1 MVNCPEYISDF
12 QLTESNFHRLYLDYY
27 PSLILY
33 ARRILKEEEGWAE
46 DLVQDVF
53 ICTWEANRE
62 IREAENIVTY
72 LYQAVKYRCLNELRN
87 RKRHRLIEDHI
98 DRPGDTN
105 FEMLYFEQEV
115 VRRVNEVVS
124 RLAPKCREI
133 FVKHMDGLSQREIA
147 EQMGIS
153 EETVKKQKQIARRII
168 KEKIGDL
175 WLLFFLFREKSS
187 LCLLD

>member
-53 ICTWEANRE
+53 IRTWEANRE

-87 RKRHRLIEDHI
+87 RKRLSLIHI
-98 DRPGDTN
+98 
-105 FEMLYFEQEV
+105 
-115 VRRVNEVVS
+115 
-124 RLAPKCREI
+124 
-133 FVKHMDGLSQREIA
+133 
-147 EQMGIS
+147 
-153 EETVKKQKQIARRII
+153 
-168 KEKIGDL
+168 
-175 WLLFFLFREKSS
+175 
-187 LCLLD
+187 

>member
-53 ICTWEANRE
+53 IRTWEANRE

-72 LYQAVKYRCLNELRN
+72 LYQAVKYRC
-87 RKRHRLIEDHI
+87 
-98 DRPGDTN
+98 
-105 FEMLYFEQEV
+105 
-115 VRRVNEVVS
+115 VNEVVA

-147 EQMGIS
+147 EQLGIS

-175 WLLFFLFREKSS
+175 WLLFFLFREKPS

>member
-1 MVNCPEYISDF
+1 MVNRSEHISDF
-12 QLTESNFHRLYLDYY
+12 QLTESDFHRLYLDYY

-53 ICTWEANRE
+53 IRTWKANRE
-62 IREAENIVTY
+62 LREVESIVTY

-87 RKRHRLIEDHI
+87 RKRHRLIEEHI
-98 DRPGDTN
+98 ERPEDTDV
-105 FEMLYFEQEV
+105 EMLYFEQEV

-124 RLAPKCREI
+124 QLAPKCREI
-133 FVKHMDGLSQREIA
+133 FVKHIDGLSQREIA

>member
-53 ICTWEANRE
+53 IRTWEANRE

-133 FVKHMDGLSQREIA
+133 FVKHMDGLSQRRLP
-147 EQMGIS
+147 S
-153 EETVKKQKQIARRII
+153 KWVYPKRPLKNRNR
-168 KEKIGDL
+168 
-175 WLLFFLFREKSS
+175 
-187 LCLLD
+187 

>member
-1 MVNCPEYISDF
+1 MISNPDYIHNF
-12 QLTESNFHRLYLDYY
+12 RLTESNFRRLYLDFY
-27 PSLILY
+27 PSLILF

-53 ICTWEANRE
+53 IRTWEANRE

-87 RKRHRLIEDHI
+87 QKRHRLIEDNI
-98 DRPGDTN
+98 NLPNETN
-105 FEMLYFEQEV
+105 VEMLYFEQEV
-115 VRRVNEVVS
+115 VRRIDEVIS
-124 RLAPKCREI
+124 QLAPKCREI
-133 FVKHMDGLSQREIA
+133 FTKHLDGLSQREIA

-168 KEKIGDL
+168 KEKVGDL
-175 WLLFFLFREKSS
+175 WLLFFLFHK
-187 LCLLD
+187 DF

>member
-1 MVNCPEYISDF
+1 MLIFYAGKYVNAV
-12 QLTESNFHRLYLDYY
+12 T
-27 PSLILY
+27 
-33 ARRILKEEEGWAE
+33 AE

-53 ICTWEANRE
+53 IRTWEANRE

>member
-1 MVNCPEYISDF
+1 MVNRPEHISDF

-53 ICTWEANRE
+53 IRTWEANRE

-175 WLLFFLFREKSS
+175 WLLFFLFREKPS